1 MARLKNEAMTM
12 ILYREVIFMGKPFL
26 LVSSITYA
34 MKGREILSRHGFR
47 VYVER
52 ISRRQEQHGCGYG
65 LYVPQGADEAEKI
78 LQQFGVRVL
87 SRMEWGGS
95 R

>member
-52 ISRRQEQHGCGYG
+52 ISAGRSSMDAAMAYMF
-65 LYVPQGADEAEKI
+65 PKA
-78 LQQFGVRVL
+78 
-87 SRMEWGGS
+87 RMKQKKFYS
-95 R
+95 SSAYAS